1 VSALDP
7 EVTLQLR
14 DDVPAEI
21 FAKIVATFEAD
32 SARLLDAMAA
42 ADEAGFARGAHTLAG
57 AAGAVGARDLAA
69 TARLAMT
76 GSGPGQ
82 RAALMPRLRQ
92 QADLAVAELRALAE
106 ARR

>member
-42 ADEAGFARGAHTLAG
+42 ADDAGFARGAHTLAG

-69 TARLAMT
+69 TARLGMT
-76 GSGPGQ
+76 GGGAEQ
-82 RAALMPRLRQ
+82 RAALIPLLRQ
-92 QADLAVAELRALAE
+92 QASAALAELRALAE

>member
-42 ADEAGFARGAHTLAG
+42 ADDAGFARGAHTMAG

-69 TARLAMT
+69 TARFAMT
-76 GSGPGQ
+76 AGTSAQ
-82 RAALMPRLRQ
+82 RAALLPRLRQ
-92 QADLAVAELRALAE
+92 QAAAALAELRALVE
-106 ARR
+106 APR